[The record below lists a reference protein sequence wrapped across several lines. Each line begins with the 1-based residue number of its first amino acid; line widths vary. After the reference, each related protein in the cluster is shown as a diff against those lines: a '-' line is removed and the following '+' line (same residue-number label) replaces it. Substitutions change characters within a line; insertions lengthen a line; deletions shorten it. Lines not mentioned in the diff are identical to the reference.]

1 MNKHNFKGKQ
11 FGKFGKFARQT
22 LGKLQEEDLQIQE
35 ESAYS
40 VRETNPRGEMVHLK
54 GKLVIER
61 NPGKRSRKKAKF
73 LSTKLKVRE

>member
-11 FGKFGKFARQT
+11 FGKFARQT

-35 ESAYS
+35 ERAYS

-61 NPGKRSRKKAKF
+61 NPAKRSRKK
-73 LSTKLKVRE
+73 SGSEVSLKAVTRTS